1 MMRRFLTLFV
11 LLVTLPGLAP
21 TWVMPDC
28 GDEATACCPCDPSE
42 MKLVC
47 CCSGE
52 STGESPAPAP
62 ANRGESQRDWSAAP
76 AATVALVAV
85 DRDAAR
91 LVTVDPGTDIAHVDI
106 PLFLRHSAFLI

>member
-1 MMRRFLTLFV
+1 MLRRLLALAV

-21 TWVMPDC
+21 SWVIPDC

-52 STGESPAPAP
+52 GAEESPAPAP
-62 ANRGESQRDWSAAP
+62 VNRAESQRDWTAAP
-76 AATVALVAV
+76 AEVVTLLPADHEPALPCVA
-85 DRDAAR
+85 
-91 LVTVDPGTDIAHVDI
+91 DPRTEIAHI
-106 PLFLRHSAFLI
+106 HTPLFLRHSAFLI